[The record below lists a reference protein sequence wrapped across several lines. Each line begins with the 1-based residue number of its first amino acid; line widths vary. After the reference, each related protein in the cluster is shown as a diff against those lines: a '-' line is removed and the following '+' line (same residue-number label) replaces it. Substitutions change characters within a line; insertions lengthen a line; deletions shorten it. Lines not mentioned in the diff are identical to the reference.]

1 MNKYP
6 RFIAGVTLIFP
17 LMFVT
22 LLFAQERLS
31 SIVKQV
37 QPSVVTITI
46 HDEAGKATGFGSGF
60 FVSEGGQIV
69 TNRHVI
75 VGAFSAEIKTAE
87 GKVYSITKVV
97 AENKEGD
104 LVRLAV
110 DFGRETVKPLRLSR
124 NLPEAGERV
133 LVIGSPLGLEQTVSE
148 GIVSAVRDSGRLIQI
163 TAPISPGS
171 SGSPVVNMKGEV
183 IGVATLQ
190 FTEGQNLNFAVSAQ
204 RLSEMQPGEGKDL
217 AF

>member
-60 FVSEGGQIV
+60 FVSEGG
-69 TNRHVI
+69 
-75 VGAFSAEIKTAE
+75 
-87 GKVYSITKVV
+87 
-97 AENKEGD
+97 
-104 LVRLAV
+104 
-110 DFGRETVKPLRLSR
+110 ETL
-124 NLPEAGERV
+124 
-133 LVIGSPLGLEQTVSE
+133 
-148 GIVSAVRDSGRLIQI
+148 LI
-163 TAPISPGS
+163 A
-171 SGSPVVNMKGEV
+171 M
-183 IGVATLQ
+183 
-190 FTEGQNLNFAVSAQ
+190 
-204 RLSEMQPGEGKDL
+204 
-217 AF
+217 